1 MIVTFV
7 SQCEKKALARTRRVL
22 DGFADRIGDN
32 TWQTVI
38 TEDGVIAVKKL
49 LRKTVTKSTAVSC
62 HWVRG
67 RRRSELLWIVGNRN
81 KFNLQGI
88 VPVNSTQKEV
98 FMDVITMKAKQNQFY
113 ANTKLQPLAEHSF
126 AIGYIAK
133 KLFERVVEN
142 DEHQNLSNVAYL
154 AGCLHDLGKLDPHFQ
169 DWVKKGKQKD
179 PDDDGQHID
188 VKFTFDKHP
197 RHNEISLLLFNLLE
211 KQCVGLN
218 NPQKESLQH
227 VIYWHHAKP
236 YRQKDDFTGVI
247 KAYEYLT
254 KNLNDDIF
262 ENLVKNSV
270 LMLKK
275 IQQCA
280 SHYSCEFTQIE
291 KYLPWSIESFNDLIE
306 NFQYDFKSTE
316 FPEFKRYLITDNL
329 AKTRQ
334 KILYNA
340 QHNLLRACVISADRL
355 VSSWSA
361 DDLIENLAQQRLDDF
376 IEDTQEE
383 ISALISSLEEVTQ
396 KFPDSERSKKQNE
409 VAQKLADV
417 RDIAVLSGA
426 AGSGKTKIALEWAKL
441 KNAQKVIWVCPR
453 VQVCQGIFEE
463 LTTDYL
469 PNAKVEIFT
478 GEFKYT
484 NSWENVTSENEYFSG
499 DVIVTTIDQ
508 ILGSITTHSKVNSLL
523 PFMDALVV
531 FDEYHE
537 YIGMEIFNLLFAEL
551 IANKNMRKAYEKNT
565 LLVSATPHYLYL
577 KEILDIESD
586 NVIEMSSFN
595 QSHYQINFIDYDDS
609 DKLNSLFFKK
619 YDAKTFVISN
629 TALTAQ
635 QSFIYQQ
642 EQENS
647 ILFHSKFKRSD
658 KKKWFGEVYESFK
671 KNGTTQY
678 DVLRS
683 GPIVQAS
690 LNISCNAML
699 SEMTHAEN
707 ILQRLGRL
715 DRFGENST
723 INILTIAI
731 TEGIKQGKSNGASA
745 KFLNSLH
752 GLQSAKVWYEFLNH
766 QLADQTF
773 TLPKL
778 YQLYKDFYLSPA
790 NEKNQQLLLQD
801 LEKAIKSS
809 ILQLN
814 NKVTEP
820 VKVVQKNTITERK
833 SKISKN
839 SLRGDSRF
847 VQLAVVNVNN
857 YKFPIFE
864 NFYAYQIPLDDMTE
878 FDNLTESLST
888 IRDLGLINFIAQKHG
903 NIDVTHPV
911 QGIPEKKQTVRC
923 KVLENYARDAEYPL
937 YLSYIEDDLNKVGG
951 TGIRHTE
958 AIYYAVCDKQPIGA
972 ISLNKI
978 QILTTN

>member
-22 DGFADRIGDN
+22 DAFADRIGDN

-38 TEDGVIAVKKL
+38 TEDGLIAVKKL

-81 KFNLQGI
+81 KFNTQGI

-98 FMDVITMKAKQNQFY
+98 FMDVTTMKAKQDQFY

-126 AIGYIAK
+126 AIGYIAQ
-133 KLFERVVEN
+133 KLFERILDN
-142 DEHQNLSNVAYL
+142 DEHQNLSKVAYL

-169 DWVKKGKQKD
+169 DWVKKQKQKD
-179 PDDDGQHID
+179 PDEDGQHID

-254 KNLNDDIF
+254 KNLNDDAF
-262 ENLVKNSV
+262 ENLVKNAV

-275 IQQCA
+275 IQQSA
-280 SHYSCEFTQIE
+280 SHYSSEFTQIE
-291 KYLPWSIESFNDLIE
+291 KHLLWSIESFNDLIE
-306 NFQYDFKSTE
+306 SFQYDFKSAE
-316 FPEFKRYLITDNL
+316 FPEFKRYLITDTL

-334 KILYNA
+334 KVSYNA

-383 ISALISSLEEVTQ
+383 ISTLMSSLEGVAQ
-396 KFPDSERSKKQNE
+396 KFPNSERSQKQNE
-409 VAQKLADV
+409 IAQKLADV
-417 RDIAVLSGA
+417 RDISVLSGA
-426 AGSGKTKIALEWAKL
+426 AGCGKTKIALEWAKL
-441 KNAQKVIWVCPR
+441 KNAQKIIWVCPR

-463 LTTDYL
+463 LITDYL
-469 PNAKVEIFT
+469 PDAKIEIFT

-484 NSWENVTSENEYFSG
+484 NSWDNLTSEDEYFSG
-499 DVIVTTIDQ
+499 DVVVTTIDQ

-523 PFMDALVV
+523 PFMDAHVV

-577 KEILDIESD
+577 KEILDIGSD
-586 NVIEMSSFN
+586 DVIEMPSFN
-595 QSHYQINFIDYDDS
+595 QSHYQVNFIDYDDA
-609 DKLNSLFFKK
+609 DKLNSPFFKK
-619 YDAKTFVISN
+619 YDTKTFVISN

-642 EQENS
+642 QYENN

-671 KNGTTQY
+671 KNGTAQY

-699 SEMTHAEN
+699 SEMTYAEN

-715 DRFGENST
+715 DRFGENNAV
-723 INILTIAI
+723 NILTIAI
-731 TEGIKQGKSNGASA
+731 TDDIKQGKSKGSSA

-752 GLQSAKVWYEFLNH
+752 SLQSAKVWYEFLYH

-773 TLPKL
+773 NLPKL
-778 YQLYKDFYLSPA
+778 YQLYKDFYLSPE
-790 NEKNQQLLLQD
+790 NEKSQQLLLQD

-820 VKVVQKNTITERK
+820 VKVVKKSITERK

-847 VQLAVVNVNN
+847 VQLALLNVND
-857 YKFPIFE
+857 YKNPIFE
-864 NFYAYQIPLDDMTE
+864 NSYAYQPPLDDTTE
-878 FDNLTESLST
+878 FDNLTESLSI
-888 IRDLGLINFIAQKHG
+888 IRDLGLITFIAQKHG

-911 QGIPEKKQTVRC
+911 QGIPEKKHTARC
-923 KVLENYARDAEYPL
+923 TVLENYARDAEYPL

-978 QILTTN
+978 QVLTTN